1 MDAVKNT
8 TKNMVLKDLFM
19 SATYLWKNWN
29 IIGIYN
35 MSTPSPKERYFFS
48 SYYRILTMVY
58 NFQKYW
64 VFGLYPSSWY

>member
-1 MDAVKNT
+1 MMNVHNLVFCPMIDLRNVMADILPGSTIKAAVWLLAK
-8 TKNMVLKDLFM
+8 F
-19 SATYLWKNWN
+19 
-29 IIGIYN
+29 IEQG
-35 MSTPSPKERYFFS
+35 S